1 MKSAITVIDQELIDD
16 AKSTIKP
23 DDEACERAKISV
35 GTLKDLILMCEDLIE
50 INAELTKREQHYKS
64 GLKILREV
72 YPTPAIINY
81 VDDLLKGDSDE

>member
-1 MKSAITVIDQELIDD
+1 MSDVLRGLAEVQSTMLITDPNRDKIIRSMSELKKLQ
-16 AKSTIKP
+16 A
-23 DDEACERAKISV
+23 E
-35 GTLKDLILMCEDLIE
+35 
-50 INAELTKREQHYKS
+50 NAELTKREQHYKS